1 MADETGAQE
10 PDDPPAVFCRHLIL
24 CRTIWFTGD
33 LDDGFSLGRLVV
45 HLRPQDHQ
53 FPFLCP
59 NRFFLFAQLYGTPG
73 EYTVRAWLVPIT
85 IDEDGDEVDGDATE
99 YGPWPLPLYGEEFV
113 EGFAFP
119 IHRLP
124 FAASGVYELRLG
136 IDEIED
142 WSVGERV
149 EVRE

>member
-1 MADETGAQE
+1 MADEQDAPE
-10 PDDPPAVFCRHLIL
+10 SDDPPEVFCRHLIL

-45 HLRPQDHQ
+45 HLRPLDHQ
-53 FPFLCP
+53 FPFLCT
-59 NRFFLFAQLYGTPG
+59 NHFFLFAQLFGTPG
-73 EYTVRAWLVPIT
+73 EYTVRARLVPIT
-85 IDEDGDEVDGDATE
+85 IDVDGEEVDGDATD
-99 YGPWPLPLYGEEFV
+99 YGPWPIALYGEEFV

-124 FAASGVYELRLG
+124 FAAPGVYELRLS
-136 IDEIED
+136 IDEIGG